1 MNDTSVR
8 FELVRRGYH
17 REQVDNLVTQVVGD
31 RDKALARITALEQ
44 RVKELTAETG
54 NAQTHFVE
62 NAPSFAGLGARVEE
76 ILRLAEEEAAE
87 LGDEAREAAR
97 DHHKVV
103 GDAAERIQAEAA
115 AYAAGLKA
123 TSNREGT
130 RIADTAQAEAARLHT
145 EAHAS
150 AQAARND
157 ADGFFED
164 TRARAAHAA
173 ADFEAK
179 LAKHRQQA
187 QSDLASRQAEG
198 EERLHQL
205 QQRAEQL
212 RLEAEKRRRDAEHQA
227 RQSTQDAQHRRDDII
242 SEANTMADRVRGES
256 ERELAALAN
265 RRDSINAQLTN
276 VRAMLATLTGAAV
289 IPDTGHGTADQ
300 TMI

>member
-115 AYAAGLKA
+115 AYAARLKA

-173 ADFEAK
+173 PT
-179 LAKHRQQA
+179 
-187 QSDLASRQAEG
+187 SRP
-198 EERLHQL
+198 
-205 QQRAEQL
+205 
-212 RLEAEKRRRDAEHQA
+212 
-227 RQSTQDAQHRRDDII
+227 S
-242 SEANTMADRVRGES
+242 SPNT
-256 ERELAALAN
+256 AN
-265 RRDSINAQLTN
+265 RRRATSPPARPKVRNGSTSSSNAPSNCAWKPRSGAETPSTKP
-276 VRAMLATLTGAAV
+276 VRAHKTRSTDATTSSLKRTPWPTGSAAN
-289 IPDTGHGTADQ
+289 PNANSPRSPTAA
-300 TMI
+300 TASTRS